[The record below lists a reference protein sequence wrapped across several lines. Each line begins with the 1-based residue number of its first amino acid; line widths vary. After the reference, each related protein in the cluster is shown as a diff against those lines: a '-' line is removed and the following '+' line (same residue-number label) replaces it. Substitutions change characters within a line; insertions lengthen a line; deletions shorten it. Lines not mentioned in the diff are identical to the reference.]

1 MCWLRVWQCADQ
13 LLIELTKN
21 SLLVFWWWLVR
32 AEVVVWGLRSA
43 LHIHRETNFDGIRLN
58 FRCYISLYRLRGQL
72 ETERQALQAKPLQ
85 KCLGKTCRAKQLVH
99 LWSWVACAHGSNM
112 TCSQHTE
119 KKENSMVNTTIFS
132 SVLYCELCPLISTFR
147 LHLSHCSYHTHPHWS
162 KQEGKGR
169 VVLQQWVREPKAGM

>member
-72 ETERQALQAKPLQ
+72 ERETGATGEATSKMPWQNMP
-85 KCLGKTCRAKQLVH
+85 GKTAGASVELGCVCTQLKYDLFTTYWKKGKQYGEYHH
-99 LWSWVACAHGSNM
+99 LFQCFVLWVVSTNI
-112 TCSQHTE
+112 
-119 KKENSMVNTTIFS
+119 NLS
-132 SVLYCELCPLISTFR
+132 SAFVPLF
-147 LHLSHCSYHTHPHWS
+147 LSHTST
-162 KQEGKGR
+162 
-169 VVLQQWVREPKAGM
+169 LI